1 MCNAGM
7 RIHYH
12 AAMGKDRTAYDSDD
26 ENEEKIGY
34 FLEMASGS
42 SIRIEVAVTL

>member
-1 MCNAGM
+1 M
-7 RIHYH
+7 RFNYH
-12 AAMGKDRTAYDSDD
+12 TAMMGEDRTAYDSDD
-26 ENEEKIGY
+26 ENEVKIGY